1 MAIKSFDFDYDGT
14 PSTIE
19 YEDDSGKI
27 TKKVIPKAEFRKS
40 LLIYNLNVDK
50 VADYS
55 WLSYGMTEGFEHEL
69 EQDVYVYTKT
79 QSDIRWDLDKYNK
92 DIFVIII

>member
-27 TKKVIPKAEFRKS
+27 TKKVIQNRYNN
-40 LLIYNLNVDK
+40 LLIKFLN
-50 VADYS
+50 
-55 WLSYGMTEGFEHEL
+55 
-69 EQDVYVYTKT
+69 
-79 QSDIRWDLDKYNK
+79 I
-92 DIFVIII
+92 